1 MNEYSQVLTQFLN
14 CSAVVISGPD
24 LEEAKR
30 NTETLM
36 QIVTSPQFPSVFLLF
51 LVEMYYI

>member
-1 MNEYSQVLTQFLN
+1 MNEYSPALTQFLN
-14 CSAVVISGPD
+14 CSAVVISRPD

-30 NTETLM
+30 DTETLM

-51 LVEMYYI
+51 LVAMHYI